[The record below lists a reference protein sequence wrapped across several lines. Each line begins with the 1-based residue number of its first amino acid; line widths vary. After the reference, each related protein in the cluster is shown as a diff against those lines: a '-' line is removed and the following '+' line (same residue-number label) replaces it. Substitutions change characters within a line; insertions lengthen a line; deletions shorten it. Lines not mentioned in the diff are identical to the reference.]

1 MTPPTLLLP
10 QILTKAQKRVYPSYN
25 YTRTLSLFPSRAAL
39 LAYEKAL
46 LLETEVDD
54 ALGEQETLNGRRPFS
69 KNGEGK
75 AAFGSGLGRREGAEV
90 VRAIWELVWDRW
102 RTVVAQAQKEG
113 MEREGARTVSD
124 RFQPGASSPARF
136 PDRSAVGISTT
147 DYVLPRR
154 LPARRPRPDPNRLQG
169 RVRARRPARLQR
181 RVRRPACATR
191 PESLAAR

>member
-75 AAFGSGLGRREGAEV
+75 AVFGSGLGRREGAEV

-147 DYVLPRR
+147 DFVLPRR

-169 RVRARRPARLQR
+169 CVRARRPARLQR